1 MFKTFVVIGAVLIGL
16 VIDVQA
22 KPTTASAKVVPAAW
36 RGGYSYRRSAAPA
49 YATYRSNGYSRS
61 SGGRTSALDYPPGW
75 LPAASRNH
83 QWNKYPNQPFYLR
96 GERRSLGILP

>member
-1 MFKTFVVIGAVLIGL
+1 MVTKFLVMGAVLLGL
-16 VIDVQA
+16 AFEAQA
-22 KPTTASAKVVPAAW
+22 KPTAASAKVIQAAW
-36 RGGYSYRRSAAPA
+36 RGGYSYRRSAAPS
-49 YATYRSNGYSRS
+49 YSNYRSNGYSRS

-75 LPAASRNH
+75 LPSASRNH